1 MLIDWVCGNERF
13 RLHLVCTSGPRA
25 KYLKFLSG
33 PPVRLRGT
41 YYGVHKC
48 YDFDVFVVVILVLK
62 VKKWHPFCSR
72 EWMNLRRVN
81 LFKPVSFFNF
91 LLLSTAHLFKFVQEN
106 LFFKVLLRSLPRRK
120 VEKIY
125 CEFQGRVC
133 QALSVKQLK
142 VKVIPLFAASLG
154 KGNEQFV
161 IYNLRWC

>member
-1 MLIDWVCGNERF
+1 
-13 RLHLVCTSGPRA
+13 
-25 KYLKFLSG
+25 
-33 PPVRLRGT
+33 
-41 YYGVHKC
+41 
-48 YDFDVFVVVILVLK
+48 
-62 VKKWHPFCSR
+62 
-72 EWMNLRRVN
+72 MNLRRVN

-91 LLLSTAHLFKFVQEN
+91 LLLSTVRLFKFVQEN

-133 QALSVKQLK
+133 QVLSVKQFK

-161 IYNLRWC
+161 IYNLR